1 MLSINLEKEEKKNIL
16 IESIAGEDPKM
27 RTRAFLS
34 RLSQKE
40 LEIIDNIVEKARRK
54 KCKRCRELNKA
65 MEMYEGFRWQGYS
78 DYSMY
83 YDKKTNEIVIPEEM
97 LMYFIKL
104 ANPEQPERKIRLVK
118 LIRDEKSKKG
128 PEE

>member
-83 YDKKTNEIVIPEEM
+83 YDRETNEIVIPEEM

-118 LIRDEKSKKG
+118 LIKDEKSG
-128 PEE
+128 V

>member
-40 LEIIDNIVEKARRK
+40 LEIIDDIVEKARRK

-83 YDKKTNEIVIPEEM
+83 YDRETEEIVIPEEM

-118 LIRDEKSKKG
+118 LIKDEKSNA
-128 PEE
+128 

>member
-83 YDKKTNEIVIPEEM
+83 YDRETEEIVIPEEM

-118 LIRDEKSKKG
+118 LIRDEKNG
-128 PEE
+128 V

>member
-83 YDKKTNEIVIPEEM
+83 YDRETEEIVIPEEM

-104 ANPEQPERKIRLVK
+104 ANPEQPERRIRLVK
-118 LIRDEKSKKG
+118 LIKDEKSKKG

>member
-1 MLSINLEKEEKKNIL
+1 MLSINLEEEEKKNIL

-83 YDKKTNEIVIPEEM
+83 YDRETEEIVIPEEM

-118 LIRDEKSKKG
+118 LIRDEKNG
-128 PEE
+128 V

>member
-16 IESIAGEDPKM
+16 IESIAGEDTKM

-83 YDKKTNEIVIPEEM
+83 YDRETEEIVIPEEM

-118 LIRDEKSKKG
+118 LIKDEKSNA
-128 PEE
+128 

>member
-40 LEIIDNIVEKARRK
+40 LEIIDSIVEKARRK

-83 YDKKTNEIVIPEEM
+83 YDRETEEIVIPEEM

-118 LIRDEKSKKG
+118 LIKDEKSG
-128 PEE
+128 V

>member
-34 RLSQKE
+34 RFSQKE

-83 YDKKTNEIVIPEEM
+83 YDRETNEIVIPEEM

-118 LIRDEKSKKG
+118 LIRDAKSKKG

>member
-83 YDKKTNEIVIPEEM
+83 YDRKTNEIVIPEEM

-118 LIRDEKSKKG
+118 LIKDEKSNA
-128 PEE
+128 

>member
-1 MLSINLEKEEKKNIL
+1 
-16 IESIAGEDPKM
+16 M

-54 KCKRCRELNKA
+54 KRKRCRELNKA

-83 YDKKTNEIVIPEEM
+83 YDRETEEIVIPEEM

-118 LIRDEKSKKG
+118 LIKDEKSNA
-128 PEE
+128 

>member
-83 YDKKTNEIVIPEEM
+83 YDRETEEIVIPEEM

-118 LIRDEKSKKG
+118 LIRDAKSKKG

>member
-83 YDKKTNEIVIPEEM
+83 YDRETEEIVIPEEM

-104 ANPEQPERKIRLVK
+104 ANPEQPERRIRLVK

>member
-34 RLSQKE
+34 RLSQEE

-83 YDKKTNEIVIPEEM
+83 YDRKTNEIVIPEEM

-118 LIRDEKSKKG
+118 LIKDEKSNA
-128 PEE
+128 

>member
-83 YDKKTNEIVIPEEM
+83 YDRETEEIVIPEEM

-104 ANPEQPERKIRLVK
+104 ANPEQPERRIRLVK
-118 LIRDEKSKKG
+118 LIKDEKSG
-128 PEE
+128 V

>member
-1 MLSINLEKEEKKNIL
+1 
-16 IESIAGEDPKM
+16 M
-27 RTRAFLS
+27 RARAFLS
-34 RLSQKE
+34 RLSRKE

-83 YDKKTNEIVIPEEM
+83 YDRETNEIVIPEEM

-128 PEE
+128 QEE

>member
-83 YDKKTNEIVIPEEM
+83 YDRETEEIVIPEEM

>member
-83 YDKKTNEIVIPEEM
+83 YDRKTNEIVIPEEM

-128 PEE
+128 QEE

>member
-1 MLSINLEKEEKKNIL
+1 MLSLNLEKEEKKNIL

-54 KCKRCRELNKA
+54 KRKRCRELNKA

-83 YDKKTNEIVIPEEM
+83 YDRETEEIVIPEEM

-118 LIRDEKSKKG
+118 LIKDEKSNA
-128 PEE
+128 

>member
-104 ANPEQPERKIRLVK
+104 ANPEQPERRIRLVK

>member
-1 MLSINLEKEEKKNIL
+1 MLSINLEKEEKKKIL
-16 IESIAGEDPKM
+16 IESIAGEDHKM

-83 YDKKTNEIVIPEEM
+83 YDRETEEIVIPEEM

-118 LIRDEKSKKG
+118 LIKDEKSNA
-128 PEE
+128 

>member
-40 LEIIDNIVEKARRK
+40 LEIIDSIVEKARRK

-83 YDKKTNEIVIPEEM
+83 YDRETNEIVIPEEM

-118 LIRDEKSKKG
+118 LIKDEKSG
-128 PEE
+128 V

>member
-40 LEIIDNIVEKARRK
+40 LEIIDNIIEKARRK

-83 YDKKTNEIVIPEEM
+83 YDRETEEIVIPEEM

-118 LIRDEKSKKG
+118 LIKDEKSNA
-128 PEE
+128 

>member
-27 RTRAFLS
+27 RTRVFLS

-83 YDKKTNEIVIPEEM
+83 YDRETEEIVIPEEM

-118 LIRDEKSKKG
+118 LIKDEKSNA
-128 PEE
+128 

>member
-83 YDKKTNEIVIPEEM
+83 YDRETNEIVIPEEM

-104 ANPEQPERKIRLVK
+104 ANPEQPERRIRLVK

>member
-83 YDKKTNEIVIPEEM
+83 YDRETEEIVIPEEM

-118 LIRDEKSKKG
+118 LIKDEKSG
-128 PEE
+128 V

>member
-83 YDKKTNEIVIPEEM
+83 YDRETEEIVIPEEM

-118 LIRDEKSKKG
+118 LIKDEKSNA
-128 PEE
+128 

>member
-83 YDKKTNEIVIPEEM
+83 YDRETNEIVIPEEM

>member
-83 YDKKTNEIVIPEEM
+83 YDRETNEIVIPEEM

-118 LIRDEKSKKG
+118 LIRDAKSKKG

>member
-83 YDKKTNEIVIPEEM
+83 YDRETEEIVIPEEM

-104 ANPEQPERKIRLVK
+104 ANPEQPERRIRLVK
-118 LIRDEKSKKG
+118 LIRDEKNG
-128 PEE
+128 V

>member
-1 MLSINLEKEEKKNIL
+1 MLRMNQEEEKNTL
-16 IESIAGEDPKM
+16 INSITRDDPKM
-27 RTRAFLS
+27 RARAFLS

-40 LEIIDNIVEKARRK
+40 LEIIDDIVEKARRK

-83 YDKKTNEIVIPEEM
+83 YDRETNEIVIPEEM
-97 LMYFIKL
+97 LMYFVKL
-104 ANPEQPERKIRLVK
+104 ANPEQPERRIRLVK

>member
-83 YDKKTNEIVIPEEM
+83 YDRETNEIVIPEEM

-118 LIRDEKSKKG
+118 LIKDEKSNA
-128 PEE
+128 